1 MKERSKAHSDTF
13 RPWQVICSSILLAL
27 SFTAAADEL
36 PLSETNLENLSAEDY
51 FEAGAQVVGEV
62 CTMCHD
68 IGVATSNRMTPGQ
81 WEFIV
86 SDMIARGA
94 SATPEQEEFIP
105 RFMAWA
111 MGKVSVNSAPA
122 SDLALVIGVPM
133 SQAEAIVAYRTEHGN
148 FANVEALK
156 QVPGINTAMV
166 NQQQAALL
174 FN

>member
-1 MKERSKAHSDTF
+1 MKERSKAHSNTF
-13 RPWQVICSSILLAL
+13 RTWQSICSGILLGL
-27 SFTAAADEL
+27 SFTVAADEL
-36 PLSETNLENLSAEDY
+36 PLNETNLDNLSPEEY

-62 CTMCHD
+62 CTLCHD
-68 IGVATSNRMTPGQ
+68 IGVATSSRMTPGQ
-81 WEFIV
+81 WEFVV

-122 SDLALVIGVPM
+122 SDLALVIGLPM
-133 SQAEAIVAYRTEHGN
+133 SQAEAIVAYRDEHGD
-148 FANVEALK
+148 FADVASLK
-156 QVPGINTAMV
+156 EVPGVNAAMI

>member
-1 MKERSKAHSDTF
+1 MKERSTAHYRNFS
-13 RPWQVICSSILLAL
+13 PWQILCSGLLFVL
-27 SFTAAADEL
+27 SFAPLADEL
-36 PLSETNLENLSAEDY
+36 PLSETNLENLSAEEY
-51 FEAGAQVVGEV
+51 FNAGAQVVGEV
-62 CTMCHD
+62 CTLCHD
-68 IGVATSNRMTPGQ
+68 IGVATSTRMTPGQ
-81 WEFIV
+81 WEHTV